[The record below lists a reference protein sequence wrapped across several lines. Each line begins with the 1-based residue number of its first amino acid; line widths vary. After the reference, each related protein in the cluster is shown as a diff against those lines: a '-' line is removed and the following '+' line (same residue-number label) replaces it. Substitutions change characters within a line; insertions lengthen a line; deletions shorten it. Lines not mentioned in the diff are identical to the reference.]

1 MRVNPGVSQNIQGTQ
16 TEGLK
21 KSEQTAKPDRARQAE
36 QVAKSRGIS
45 DTKAP
50 ELSDKGKDL
59 AKAYAVASATPDVRE
74 DRIAELKKRIASG
87 DYKID
92 SDKVAEKMI
101 GEHAAL

>member
-16 TEGLK
+16 TEALK
-21 KSEQTAKPDRARQAE
+21 KSEQTAKPER
-36 QVAKSRGIS
+36 SRGI
-45 DTKAP
+45 DTATKTSESMAPAKA
-50 ELSDKGKDL
+50 EISDKARDL

-92 SDKVAEKMI
+92 SDKVADKMI
-101 GEHAAL
+101 SEHSL

>member
-21 KSEQTAKPDRARQAE
+21 KSDATAKPDRAKQAE
-36 QVAKSRGIS
+36 EAAKSRGLPSNPGAEIS
-45 DTKAP
+45 DKA
-50 ELSDKGKDL
+50 KDL

-74 DRIAELKKRIASG
+74 DRIAELKKRISSG

-92 SDKVAEKMI
+92 SDKVADKMI
-101 GEHAAL
+101 SEHAL

>member
-21 KSEQTAKPDRARQAE
+21 KSEQTTKPDRARATE
-36 QVAKSRGIS
+36 EVAKTRSAPNPGAEIS
-45 DTKAP
+45 DKA
-50 ELSDKGKDL
+50 KDL
-59 AKAYAVASATPDVRE
+59 AKAYAVASAAPDVRE

-92 SDKVAEKMI
+92 SDSIADKML
-101 GEHAAL
+101 GEHVSL

>member
-21 KSEQTAKPDRARQAE
+21 KSEATAKPDKARSIDTATKAADSAAPAKAE
-36 QVAKSRGIS
+36 IS
-45 DTKAP
+45 DKAR
-50 ELSDKGKDL
+50 DL

-87 DYKID
+87 EYKVD
-92 SDKVAEKMI
+92 SDKVADKMI
-101 GEHAAL
+101 SEHSL

>member
-1 MRVNPGVSQNIQGTQ
+1 MRVNPGASQNIQGTQ

-21 KSEQTAKPDRARQAE
+21 KTEQAAKPDRARQAE
-36 QVAKSRGIS
+36 QIAKSRGIS

-74 DRIAELKKRIASG
+74 DRIEALKKRIASG

-92 SDKVAEKMI
+92 SDAIADKMI
-101 GEHAAL
+101 SDHAAL